1 MSRYLKAELFRIRKS
16 RGAII
21 SIILIP
27 LFLII
32 NLGIGFRSGNVV
44 VETNQPIGADF
55 TLIMSEMLVAFIPF
69 VLAIPIYS
77 TVNKE
82 TTEHGIKKALESGIS
97 PASIYITKFINIILV
112 GILYALLMSI
122 VISLVV
128 LSLGY
133 SFSECLNIFKTI
145 IRVISINFVPIMSLI
160 SVYLFLLFCFRN
172 EIITLI
178 SYFVIMGPINEI
190 MTLIEKLTKIKNL
203 RVIAEYVPSKLMMK
217 LPTVFN
223 FKETAT
229 LFGKELAAIP
239 TVYILCTIY
248 TIVLVGLGIT
258 IFSKR
263 KVEGI

>member
-16 RGAII
+16 KSAII
-21 SIILIP
+21 SLILIP
-27 LFLII
+27 VFLII
-32 NLGIGFRSGNVV
+32 NLAIGYRSGNVV
-44 VETNQPIGADF
+44 VETNQPIGSDF
-55 TLIMSEMLVAFIPF
+55 TLVMSEILVGLIPF
-69 VLAIPIYS
+69 VLAIPIYA

-82 TTEHGIKKALESGIS
+82 TTEHGMEKALESGIS
-97 PASIYITKFINIILV
+97 PASIYITKFTNIILV
-112 GILYALLMSI
+112 GIFYALLMSV
-122 VISLVV
+122 VITMVP

-133 SFSECLNIFKTI
+133 SFNECLNIFKTI
-145 IRVISINFVPIMSLI
+145 IRIISINFVPILSLI
-160 SVYLFLLFCFRN
+160 AVYLFLLFCFRN
-172 EIITLI
+172 ETITLI

-223 FKETAT
+223 FKETMT

-248 TIVLVGLGIT
+248 TVVLVGLGIA